1 MNELDNKYRKFLGLS
16 EVLPS
21 WTRIE
26 ACNEVFYHDGKSLL
40 KEIRKDKDGYFECD
54 LNEPLPEK
62 FNRTVIEKFKTT
74 IYFLY
79 SCPHIKIGNIVSQR
93 TYIEDVTD
101 NWEHW
106 LDAWMNDATETD
118 LAELEEF
125 SKQTKSRQ
133 KYSEGD
139 FLPSN
144 SAEENGDLEGSYTI
158 SIKERKRKSLS
169 LVRTM
174 A

>member
-40 KEIRKDKDGYFECD
+40 KEIRNDKDGYFECD

-62 FNRTVIEKFKTT
+62 FNRTVIEKFKTN

-79 SCPHIKIGNIVSQR
+79 SCPHIKIS
-93 TYIEDVTD
+93 
-101 NWEHW
+101 
-106 LDAWMNDATETD
+106 
-118 LAELEEF
+118 
-125 SKQTKSRQ
+125 
-133 KYSEGD
+133 
-139 FLPSN
+139 LPSN

-158 SIKERKRKSLS
+158 SIKERNRKSLW

-174 A
+174 V